1 MICGIDEAG
10 RGPLAG
16 PVCAAA
22 VVLPEIF
29 PRDTLDDSKRLGK
42 RRREE
47 AAAMIY
53 AKASAWGIGWATH
66 SEIDKVN
73 ILEASLLAMMRAF
86 HAMMEEADEAFLRE
100 MLKAPRFEV
109 IVDGNRKP
117 SIPCPKRDAFSYDGD
132 FSCRTLVKADA
143 QVPEVMAASILA
155 KTTRDALMCDFAL
168 MYPSYG
174 YEKHKGYP
182 TKEHIRILKMVG
194 PSPIQRLTFSYG
206 EKGKQKGPAR
216 ARKHGCTSD
225 STR

>member
-22 VVLPEIF
+22 VVLPGDF
-29 PRDTLDDSKRLGK
+29 PRGILNDSKRLSK

-47 AAAMIY
+47 AADVIY

-73 ILEASLLAMMRAF
+73 ILQASLLAMMRAF

-100 MLKAPRFEV
+100 MLRSPGFEV

-117 SIPCPKRDAFSYDGD
+117 DIPCPKRDAFSYDGD

-168 MYPSYG
+168 MYPDYG

-182 TKEHIRILKMVG
+182 TKQHIVILEKIG
-194 PSPIQRLTFSYG
+194 PSPIQRLTFRYG
-206 EKGKQKGPAR
+206 KKGKHKGP
-216 ARKHGCTSD
+216 GSGF
-225 STR
+225 